1 MPQKSKLDLPPLNL
15 GDETIGQRLARLRK
29 ERGFTQNELAKKM
42 GFVQAL
48 ISEYERDKIR
58 PFADIL
64 IRFAIALN
72 VSLDEIVGLKEN
84 KEKHLQPNLRLIKR
98 IHKIVK
104 LPKSKQKYIL
114 KILDSLIDKAEV

>member
-1 MPQKSKLDLPPLNL
+1 MPQKSKLNLIPLNL
-15 GDETIGQRLARLRK
+15 GDETIGQRLARFRK
-29 ERGFTQNELAKKM
+29 ERGLTQNALAEKM

-72 VSLDEIVGLKEN
+72 VSLDEIVGFKKN
-84 KEKHLQPNLRLIKR
+84 GKKHIQPSLRLMKR
-98 IHKIVK
+98 IYKIEK
-104 LPKSKQKYIL
+104 LPKTKQKYIL
-114 KILDSLIDKAEV
+114 KVLDELIKKTES